1 LVPGDKG
8 VTSGMKNSIKGG
20 DVEEYKGAEKR
31 KNEIVW
37 RKRCHRSPKPVRSR
51 IIQRYIVIFTDE
63 IGEAEARILDTR
75 VRNY

>member
-20 DVEEYKGAEKR
+20 DVEEYKGAEER

-37 RKRCHRSPKPVRSR
+37 RKRCHRS
-51 IIQRYIVIFTDE
+51 
-63 IGEAEARILDTR
+63 
-75 VRNY
+75 